1 MEKLV
6 YLYAVIGAGLLL
18 CGIGTSIFGGLSDHM
33 TIQVAGLTMIV
44 CAMPLFFE
52 VRIHRLE
59 IRLREL
65 ESKLG
70 QQLPA

>member
-1 MEKLV
+1 MKKLI
-6 YLYAVIGAGLLL
+6 YLYAVIGAVLLL
-18 CGIGTSIFGGLSDHM
+18 VGIGMSIFGGLSGHM

-52 VRIHRLE
+52 VRIHRFE

-70 QQLPA
+70 QRLPA

>member
-1 MEKLV
+1 MGKV
-6 YLYAVIGAGLLL
+6 IYLYAAIGAGLLL
-18 CGIGTSIFGGLSDHM
+18 CGIGMSIFGGLSDHV

-52 VRIHRLE
+52 VRIHRIE

-65 ESKLG
+65 ENRLG